1 MKFIKFGIIGL
12 LSITIMGGCGSSTA
26 ETKES
31 KNYSETNSTI
41 KEVGSDQTAEFAT
54 IAEKHIKEIYSIDNL
69 KMDLKSIKVTQFPD
83 DKNAET
89 GEEYK
94 NVYNGTGDFTWQDKK
109 YNFSLIYSKK
119 DATNYTVLYL
129 YSNLD
134 TNKGVD
140 TPLVSDQ

>member
-1 MKFIKFGIIGL
+1 MKKVVKVVFVGMLAL
-12 LSITIMGGCGSSTA
+12 LFLAGCGSS
-26 ETKES
+26 EEKEE
-31 KNYSETNSTI
+31 KNYESTNSSI
-41 KEVGSDQTAEFAT
+41 KGVDTNQTAEFAT
-54 IAEKHIKEIYSIDNL
+54 IAEKHIKEIYGIDDL
-69 KMDLKSIKVTQFPD
+69 KMDLQSIKVTQFPD

-94 NVYNGTGDFTWQDKK
+94 NVFNGTGDFTWNNQT

-134 TNKGVD
+134 TNKGID
-140 TPLVSDQ
+140 TPLESDQ

>member
-1 MKFIKFGIIGL
+1 MNFIKFGIIGSL
-12 LSITIMGGCGSSTA
+12 AATVMGGCGSSTA

-41 KEVGSDQTAEFAT
+41 KEVDSDQTAEFAT

-94 NVYNGTGDFTWQDKK
+94 NIYNGIGDFTWQDKK
-109 YNFSLIYSKK
+109 YNFSFQRNRY
-119 DATNYTVLYL
+119 
-129 YSNLD
+129 
-134 TNKGVD
+134 
-140 TPLVSDQ
+140 

>member
-12 LSITIMGGCGSSTA
+12 LAVTVMGGCGLSTA

-41 KEVGSDQTAEFAT
+41 KEVDSDQTAEFAT

-119 DATNYTVLYL
+119 D
-129 YSNLD
+129 
-134 TNKGVD
+134 
-140 TPLVSDQ
+140 

>member
-1 MKFIKFGIIGL
+1 MKKVVKVVFVGMLAL
-12 LSITIMGGCGSSTA
+12 LFLTACGSS
-26 ETKES
+26 EEKEE
-31 KNYSETNSTI
+31 KNYASTNSSI
-41 KEVGSDQTAEFAT
+41 KEVDTNQTAEFAT
-54 IAEKHIKEIYSIDNL
+54 IAEKHIKEIYGINDL
-69 KMDLKSIKVTQFPD
+69 KMDLQSIKVTQFPD

-94 NVYNGTGDFTWQDKK
+94 NVFNGTGDFTWNNQE

-134 TNKGVD
+134 TNKGID
-140 TPLVSDQ
+140 TPLESDQ